1 MAKGPSSREVNSGK
15 TKGRLENAVQLWP
28 TPSAQEPGWK
38 NIEVVD
44 KDGNPPTH
52 HNQRFYDK
60 KTGRVVQKGLQQTVA
75 DPKSGGKLN
84 PQWVAWLMGYP
95 TEFLNSVPWATQSSR
110 KSQKK

>member
-1 MAKGPSSREVNSGK
+1 M
-15 TKGRLENAVQLWP
+15 WP

-60 KTGRVVQKGLQQTVA
+60 KTGRLVQKGLQQTVA
-75 DPKSGGKLN
+75 DPKTGGQLN
-84 PQWVAWLMGYP
+84 PMWVEWLMGYP
-95 TEFLNSVPWATQSSR
+95 KGWTDLKPSETRSSR
-110 KSQKK
+110 K